1 MALKVKDIEN
11 LFESIA
17 PEALKESYDNVGL
30 MVGDSSS
37 EVTSILVSLDCTL
50 DVIDEAVNKKCN
62 LIINHHPLLF
72 NKPKSIT
79 NSSLVGKKVMKA
91 LSNCIN
97 IFACHTNLDSVN
109 GGLNDISME
118 ILGLDNYTIIKP
130 SSSDKAKGG
139 IGRITELQNPVTLG
153 SLCDRVKKALDIEI
167 IKYSGNLDN
176 NINRIAVINGS
187 GEDFFQNAIDL
198 HADCIITGDTT
209 HHHLS
214 DCLEQGVSVIDAG
227 HFQLEWCAMK
237 IVGKRLQTILNNNG
251 YSNSVILS
259 ESNKSPYEY
268 K

>member
-1 MALKVKDIEN
+1 MSLKIKDIEN

-30 MVGDSSS
+30 MVGDSNC

-79 NSSLVGKKVMKA
+79 NHSLTGKKIMKA
-91 LSNCIN
+91 LNNSIN

-109 GGLNDISME
+109 GGLNDIAME
-118 ILGLDNYTIIKP
+118 ILGFDNYKILQP
-130 SSSDKAKGG
+130 SPSDKSKGG
-139 IGRITELQNPVTLG
+139 IGRIAKLRNFITLG
-153 SLCDRVKKALDIEI
+153 SLCDRVKRALDIEI
-167 IKYSGNLDN
+167 IKYSGNLDK
-176 NINRIAVINGS
+176 NISKIAVINGS

-209 HHHLS
+209 HHHVC

-237 IVGKRLQTILNNNG
+237 IFGKRLQTILSNNG

-259 ESNKSPYEY
+259 EFNKSPYEY